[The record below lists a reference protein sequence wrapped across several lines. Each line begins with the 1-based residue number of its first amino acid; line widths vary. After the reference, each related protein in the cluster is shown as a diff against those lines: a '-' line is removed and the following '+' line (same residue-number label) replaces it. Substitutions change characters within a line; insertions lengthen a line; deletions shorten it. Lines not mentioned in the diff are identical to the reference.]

1 MTVACFFNGILKQQL
16 INDASNVLFGAD
28 VPLSFN
34 QKINHG
40 TRNKEGSKC
49 NQDLKI
55 ELQIEK
61 NDSNLGSE

>member
-34 QKINHG
+34 EKINHG
-40 TRNKEGSKC
+40 TRNKEGSK
-49 NQDLKI
+49 KI

-61 NDSNLGSE
+61 KWKMTQT